1 MRNELAMP
9 HSLIWPYFEFM
20 TNRIAH
26 ETRMN
31 RARFASV
38 AAQIVVLLYKQ
49 FCRFLHD
56 VIVRLRY
63 FLSFSLSLSLSDREP
78 SVKHF
83 IWGLSQQIRPQQNQ
97 LGKLVKSKMRLFL
110 EKEIKNGNG
119 KRKRKK
125 EKKM

>member
-1 MRNELAMP
+1 
-9 HSLIWPYFEFM
+9 M
-20 TNRIAH
+20 TKRIAH

-63 FLSFSLSLSLSDREP
+63 FLSLSLSLSLWSRT
-78 SVKHF
+78 
-83 IWGLSQQIRPQQNQ
+83 IRKTLYMGPVAANQ
-97 LGKLVKSKMRLFL
+97 ATAKPAGK
-110 EKEIKNGNG
+110 IG
-119 KRKRKK
+119 
-125 EKKM
+125 

>member
-1 MRNELAMP
+1 
-9 HSLIWPYFEFM
+9 M
-20 TNRIAH
+20 TKRIAH

-63 FLSFSLSLSLSDREP
+63 FLSLSLSLSLSDREP
-78 SVKHF
+78 FAKHF

>member
-9 HSLIWPYFEFM
+9 HSLIWPYFKFM

-31 RARFASV
+31 RARFANV

-63 FLSFSLSLSLSDREP
+63 FLSPSLSLSLSDREP